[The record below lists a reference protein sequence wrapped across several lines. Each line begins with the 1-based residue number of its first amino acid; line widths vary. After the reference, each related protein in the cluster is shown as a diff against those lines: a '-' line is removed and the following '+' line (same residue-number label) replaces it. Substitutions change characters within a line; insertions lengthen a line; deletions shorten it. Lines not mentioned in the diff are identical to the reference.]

1 MISPNPVQPKVVT
14 VVNAT
19 GTLSKT
25 INKGATWKLSAS
37 FNKLTVLWK
46 NGDLCEDSVIN
57 LPFWT
62 GHIYIT
68 GLKCPQVCVLVNA
81 LMFRKRAKSRFRRVR
96 DSP

>member
-1 MISPNPVQPKVVT
+1 MSEKYVQDIEVSISPNPVQPKVVT

-37 FNKLTVLWK
+37 YNKLTVLWK

-68 GLKCPQVCVLVNA
+68 GLKCPQVCVFVL
-81 LMFRKRAKSRFRRVR
+81 S
-96 DSP
+96 